1 MWSGGIVFVRVL
13 IESKRDFPGVV
24 AEVESE

>member
-1 MWSGGIVFVRVL
+1 MRSGGIVFLRVL
-13 IESKRDFPGVV
+13 IESKRDFPRVV